1 MKNEGRISEM
11 VDVKYLS
18 QSAKFIFYAYF
29 QAKQHPVISFWCDF
43 ISCIASDVFVLI
55 LTTHVL
61 ITTKFDCIRLLFG
74 IQFVNSFLFFG
85 AILHVLAN
93 RTYWFVTQRE
103 KLKIRPFRLTFIL
116 KIQLKFY
123 FSHL

>member
-1 MKNEGRISEM
+1 M

-29 QAKQHPVISFWCDF
+29 QAKQHPVILFWCYF

-61 ITTKFDCIRLLFG
+61 ITIRFDCIRLLFG
-74 IQFVNSFLFFG
+74 IQFVNSFFFFG
-85 AILHVLAN
+85 AILAN
-93 RTYWFVTQRE
+93 RTYSFVTQRE
-103 KLKIRPFRLTFIL
+103 KLKVRPFRLTFIL
-116 KIQLKFY
+116 KI
-123 FSHL
+123 